1 MDNTQTQIQK
11 VTQVPMY
18 YADNHGHL
26 RSKMVPQDYICQA
39 YETLETPTNSPYEP
53 VTVANGH
60 VTGATLEEHETWQ
73 KQQPDYVEPAPIEPD
88 ATAVLGGQVAVLTSK
103 VTNLTQVNAQL
114 GAQLATALVGNKEE
128 KTNA

>member
-114 GAQLATALVGNKEE
+114 GAQLATALAGNKEE

>member
-1 MDNTQTQIQK
+1 MDNEQTQKIS
-11 VTQVPMY
+11 QVPMY

-26 RSKMVPQDYICQA
+26 RSKLVPQDYICQA

-53 VTVANGH
+53 VMVANGH
-60 VTGATLEEHETWQ
+60 VTGATLEEHLAWQ
-73 KQQPDYVEPAPIEPD
+73 KQQPDYVEPAIPEPD

-114 GAQLATALVGNKEE
+114 GAQLATALAGKKEE

>member
-1 MDNTQTQIQK
+1 MDNAQTQK
-11 VTQVPMY
+11 VPQVPMY
-18 YADNHGHL
+18 FADNHGHL
-26 RSKMVPQDYICQA
+26 RSKLVPQDYVCQA
-39 YETLETPTNSPYEP
+39 YETLETPANSPYEP

-60 VTGATLEEHETWQ
+60 VTGVTQEEHEAWQ
-73 KQQPDYVEPAPIEPD
+73 KQQPDYVEPATPEPD

-114 GAQLATALVGNKEE
+114 GAQLATALAGKKEE